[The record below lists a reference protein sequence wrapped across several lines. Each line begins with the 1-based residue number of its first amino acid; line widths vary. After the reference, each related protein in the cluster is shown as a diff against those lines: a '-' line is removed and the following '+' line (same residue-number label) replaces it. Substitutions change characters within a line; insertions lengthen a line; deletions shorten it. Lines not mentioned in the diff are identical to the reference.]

1 MTSENERDIQNQKV
15 AKLWGS
21 SWKKLSPK
29 QRQLVGDIMQDVKI
43 VSIGD
48 PLEVEVSKMPPPE
61 FADVTPSDRSTY
73 FGERSSSE
81 PHSNNVFAITW
92 QSLLKKTTDALVE
105 EQKDLKQ
112 LQFIFQELDYQ
123 QITNNTI
130 NDISTIVRQPADL
143 GAIAT
148 LETQI
153 ELLKEL
159 LDNYF
164 IQSFSSVAN
173 CCEITLQTDLDD
185 ALKDLV
191 QQAQSLGLLGL
202 GAFTFAANLHLLL
215 LHEKVKSL
223 PQERQHLNCILN
235 NYIAYAK
242 NTIRLIFR
250 LSVGKIDKAC
260 TCIKHYSN
268 FDENPEYECLYSD
281 GKDIYIFRDRS
292 EQAGYECNK
301 HRLKKFH
308 STVDRV
314 MQIIVQP
321 LRSTIKAWEKLAVK
335 MSLSPEIRVLNL

>member
-1 MTSENERDIQNQKV
+1 MTSGNERDIQNQKV

-21 SWKKLSPK
+21 SWQKLSPK

-61 FADVTPSDRSTY
+61 FANVTPSDRSTY
-73 FGERSSSE
+73 FSEHSSPE

-92 QSLLKKTTDALVE
+92 QSVLEKTTDALVE
-105 EQKDLKQ
+105 QQKDLKQ

-130 NDISTIVRQPADL
+130 SDISAIVRQPADL
-143 GAIAT
+143 EAIAT
-148 LETQI
+148 LENQI

-164 IQSFSSVAN
+164 LQSFSSVAN
-173 CCEITLQTDLDD
+173 CCEISLPSDLDD

-202 GAFTFAANLHLLL
+202 GAFTLAANLHLLL
-215 LHEKVKSL
+215 LHEKVKFL
-223 PQERQHLNCILN
+223 PQKRQNLNCILN

-242 NTIRLIFR
+242 STIPLVFR
-250 LSVGKIDKAC
+250 LTVGKIDKAC
-260 TCIKHYSN
+260 TCTKYYSN

-281 GKDIYIFRDRS
+281 GKDMYIFRDRS
-292 EQAGYECNK
+292 ERAGYECNK
-301 HRLKKFH
+301 HRLRMFH
-308 STVDRV
+308 CTVDRL

-321 LRSTIKAWEKLAVK
+321 LRSTIKAWEKLAVQ
-335 MSLSPEIRVLNL
+335 MSLSPM